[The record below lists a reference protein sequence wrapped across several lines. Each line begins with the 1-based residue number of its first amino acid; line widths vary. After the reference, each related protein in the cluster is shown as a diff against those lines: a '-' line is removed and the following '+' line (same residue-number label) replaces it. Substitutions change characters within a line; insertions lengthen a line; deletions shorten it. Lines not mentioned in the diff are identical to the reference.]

1 MIEPGRSWAYL
12 ALFSEIGF
20 SLLVTTLIGVLAG
33 YWIDKQFG
41 TLPVFVLVGFFV
53 GAGSGTVVIAKVVSR
68 FLEDTDPPAT

>member
-20 SLLVTTLIGVLAG
+20 SLLLTTLIGVLAG

-41 TLPVFVLVGFFV
+41 TLPVFVLVGFLI